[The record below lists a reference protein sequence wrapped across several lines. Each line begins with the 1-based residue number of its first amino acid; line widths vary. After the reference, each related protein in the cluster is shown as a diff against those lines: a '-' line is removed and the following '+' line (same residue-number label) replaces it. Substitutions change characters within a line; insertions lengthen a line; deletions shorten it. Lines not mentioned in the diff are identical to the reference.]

1 MNKLL
6 EIKNIKKNYITNTLE
21 IEAIKDISFDVY
33 EGEIISIV
41 GTSGCGKSSLLSILA
56 GIDKQ
61 TSGTFNFLKKK
72 DITIGYMLQSDS
84 LFPWLTILENAIL
97 GLKIKKEDTK
107 ENIAYVKNLLDT
119 YNLGE
124 FKDKYPKELS
134 GGMRQRVALIRTLA
148 LKPDILLLDEAFSAL
163 DYQSRLAVSDD
174 VYKIIKREGITTIM
188 VTHDIAEAVSISD
201 RVVILSKR
209 PCEVK
214 KILNICLTDKSSPIC
229 NRNCKEFPLYYDEIW
244 KELDISV

>member
-6 EIKNIKKNYITNTLE
+6 EINHLTKNYITNTLE
-21 IEAIKDISFDVY
+21 INAIKDLTFDVY

-56 GIDKQ
+56 GIDFQ
-61 TSGTFNFLKKK
+61 SSGTFKFLKDK
-72 DITIGYMLQSDS
+72 DISIGYMLQSDS
-84 LFPWLTILENAIL
+84 LFPWLTIYENAIL

-107 ENIAYVKNLLDT
+107 ENKEYVNNLLDT
-119 YNLGE
+119 YNLSE
-124 FKDKYPKELS
+124 FKDKYPHELS

-148 LKPDILLLDEAFSAL
+148 LRPDILLLDEAFSAL

-174 VYKIIKREGITTIM
+174 VYKIIKKEGITTIM

-209 PCEVK
+209 PCEIK
-214 KILNICLTDKSSPIC
+214 KILNINLTNKTTPIA
-229 NRNCKEFPLYYDEIW
+229 NRNCQEFSSYYDEIW
-244 KELDISV
+244 KELDINV

>member
-6 EIKNIKKNYITNTLE
+6 EINHLTKNYITNTLE
-21 IEAIKDISFDVY
+21 INAIKDITFDVY

-56 GIDKQ
+56 GIDFQ
-61 TSGTFNFLKKK
+61 SSGTYKFFKNK
-72 DITIGYMLQSDS
+72 DISIGYMLQSDS
-84 LFPWLTILENAIL
+84 LFPWLTIFENAIL
-97 GLKIKKEDTK
+97 GLKIQKQDTK
-107 ENIAYVKNLLDT
+107 ENKEYVSNLLDT

-124 FKDKYPKELS
+124 FKDKYPNELS

-163 DYQSRLAVSDD
+163 DYQSRLAVSND
-174 VYKIIKREGITTIM
+174 VYKIIKKEGITTIM

-214 KILNICLTDKSSPIC
+214 RILNINLTNKTSPIY

-244 KELDISV
+244 KELDINV